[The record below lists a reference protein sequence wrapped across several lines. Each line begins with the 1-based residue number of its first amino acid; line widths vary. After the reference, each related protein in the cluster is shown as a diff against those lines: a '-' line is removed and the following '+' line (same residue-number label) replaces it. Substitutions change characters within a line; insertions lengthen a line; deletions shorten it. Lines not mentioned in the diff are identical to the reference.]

1 MREATL
7 VTAHD
12 FTLDELQAYDEGT
25 LAPDRAAVVAAHL
38 TAGCAACRAWIT
50 TSHEVGRLLHADA
63 DACLGDPDAFLR
75 DTPRARTRRWLR
87 RRLRPRRFVVLLVVL
102 PLKGR
107 LVRHLFRTQQGWEAR
122 ASAIVSLLALTVATL
137 RFVFA
142 RPSWPASAPT
152 TRGAAAHGHEDR
164 GAERGR
170 R

>member
-1 MREATL
+1 MRSVSDDAG
-7 VTAHD
+7 VH
-12 FTLDELQAYDEGT
+12 LDG
-25 LAPDRAAVVAAHL
+25 
-38 TAGCAACRAWIT
+38 
-50 TSHEVGRLLHADA
+50 
-63 DACLGDPDAFLR
+63 PDAFLLH
-75 DTPRARTRRWLR
+75 TPPARARQWLR

-122 ASAIVSLLALTVATL
+122 ASAILSLVALTMATL

-142 RPSWPASAPT
+142 RPSWPARPAPAPT
-152 TRGAAAHGHEDR
+152 PRGADAQGHGDR